1 MVGEVGDVGGGDA
14 GDFGEGFVGEE
25 GLMGG
30 DEDVREVE
38 EEGEFV
44 VDEELAGEV
53 LEENAFFFFV
63 DVEGDA
69 CDAAGFECG
78 DEGGGFDEF
87 AAAGIDDEDAFFEAV
102 HGVGVEEEAGV
113 GEEGDVEGDDVASGE
128 EVFCG
133 GVGDLVGGGPCVVW

>member
-1 MVGEVGDVGGGDA
+1 MVGAVGDVGGGDA
-14 GDFGEGFVGEE
+14 CDFGEGFVGEE

-44 VDEELAGEV
+44 VDEELTGEV
-53 LEENAFFFFV
+53 LEEDAFFFFI

-69 CDAAGFECG
+69 CDATGFECG

>member
-1 MVGEVGDVGGGDA
+1 
-14 GDFGEGFVGEE
+14 
-25 GLMGG
+25 MGG

-69 CDAAGFECG
+69 ADAAGFECG

-87 AAAGIDDEDAFFEAV
+87 AAAGIDDEGAFFEAV
-102 HGVGVEEEAGV
+102 HGVGVEEEAGIW
-113 GEEGDVEGDDVASGE
+113 EEGDVEGDDVAGGE
-128 EVFCG
+128 EVVGG
-133 GVGDLVGGGPCVVW
+133 GVGDLVGGGPCWVR